1 MIRSARR
8 LARSDATRAPRS
20 VTLTSRI
27 VEGLSASAASALNGF
42 YQDTGLQQGL
52 RPADKMRAP
61 RGRVDWGLRDQPLPG
76 SLGVLDAIGRGVYPR
91 LAAIQR
97 RCAAPR
103 HNPAAVVRAKIRQR
117 DTGLIEPRP
126 HHLLRIVVAL
136 PGYNASGQRV
146 GVSGTRSERTT
157 SRRGLGEFLA
167 TQSPE
172 LVFNGRGCRAEF
184 GGDAAELVP
193 LRS

>member
-8 LARSDATRAPRS
+8 HARSDATRAPRS
-20 VTLTSRI
+20 GI
-27 VEGLSASAASALNGF
+27 VEGLSASAASALTGF

-117 DTGLIEPRP
+117 DTGLIEPRVP
-126 HHLLRIVVAL
+126 
-136 PGYNASGQRV
+136 
-146 GVSGTRSERTT
+146 
-157 SRRGLGEFLA
+157 SRRWLECEGGVISGLF
-167 TQSPE
+167 T
-172 LVFNGRGCRAEF
+172 
-184 GGDAAELVP
+184 
-193 LRS
+193 